1 MVEDSFGR
9 VKPRP
14 GRNVHAGYS
23 NDDDAWL
30 LDAPSIPNDIRQLFD
45 LFHLV

>member
-14 GRNVHAGYS
+14 GRNVHAG
-23 NDDDAWL
+23 DDDVGKLRFVMICAVIVKQSRL
-30 LDAPSIPNDIRQLFD
+30 HCTRRQ
-45 LFHLV
+45 

>member
-14 GRNVHAGYS
+14 GRNVHAG
-23 NDDDAWL
+23 DDDVGKLRFVMICAVIVKQSSL
-30 LDAPSIPNDIRQLFD
+30 HCTRRQ
-45 LFHLV
+45 